1 MFRFDFYDLST
12 VDRRISKGNLKFCDN
27 IMEFFE
33 ISDSNGIRT
42 VRINNTKKKNAINK
56 QAYYALARILN
67 EAGQDVNVK
76 CVVITGNGDFFR

>member
-1 MFRFDFYDLST
+1 MFRFDFYNLST
-12 VDRRISKGNLKFCDN
+12 VDTQTTIDNLKFCDN

-56 QAYYALARILN
+56 QAYQALARILN
-67 EAGQDVNVK
+67 ESGQDVNVK